1 MSEETHPIVDL
12 TDAALQTILRRAI
25 YIILILGAA
34 GALVLWLSSG
44 WRNAA
49 MLAVGALISAA
60 SVFEWQRLIRL
71 FTAKMDSG
79 KTPRGTALVVIF
91 FLARLLVYAAIIYGS
106 LKCLQGSPVALLCGL
121 GLAVLVLA
129 MQALRL
135 LRS

>member
-1 MSEETHPIVDL
+1 MTEDSHPIADL
-12 TDAALQTILRRAI
+12 TDAAVQAILRRTI

-34 GALVLWLSSG
+34 GALVLWIASG
-44 WRNAA
+44 WRNGA
-49 MLAVGALISAA
+49 MLAVGAVISAA
-60 SVFEWQRLIRL
+60 SIFEWQRLIRL

-91 FLARLLVYAAIIYGS
+91 FLLRLIVYAGLIYAS

-129 MQALRL
+129 LQALRL